1 MEQIKLEMQ
10 DGVALI
16 TLDRPE
22 ARNAYTLQMSAEL
35 SDAMRIC
42 DNDDSVR
49 SVVITGRG
57 DHFCV
62 GLDLNS
68 LRGQDNNAP
77 AAKPQFSPRVYP
89 FQIRKPVIAA
99 INGTAGGF
107 GLAYPMVCDMRIVAE
122 DATIGL
128 TFLRSGL
135 IPEMGATWI
144 LPRLIGMERA
154 AQLLLTGTKI
164 TGAQAVAMGLA
175 LKAVPKSE
183 VLPEAMAI
191 ATDIARNTA
200 PVASAAVK
208 RMLWARLLGSGGLE
222 QAIVEDRDNFMWSAV
237 QPDCREGMTAFL
249 EKRPANWQGSVTNDF
264 PQFAA
269 DAKV

>member
-1 MEQIKLEMQ
+1 MEQITLRSEA
-10 DGVALI
+10 GVALV
-16 TLDRPE
+16 TLNRPE
-22 ARNAYTLQMSAEL
+22 ARNAYTVQMSAEL
-35 SDAMRIC
+35 SEAMQIC
-42 DNDDSVR
+42 DRDDEIR
-49 SVVITGRG
+49 AVVITGKG
-57 DHFCV
+57 EHFCV
-62 GLDLNS
+62 GLDLGS
-68 LRGQDNNAP
+68 LRDQTSSGSVGSTIFT
-77 AAKPQFSPRVYP
+77 KRVFP
-89 FQIRKPVIAA
+89 FQIRKPVICA

-107 GLAYPMVCDMRIVAE
+107 GIAYPMVCDMRIVAE

-135 IPEMGATWI
+135 LPEMGATWI

-164 TGAQAVAMGLA
+164 TGAQAAAMGLA
-175 LKAVPKSE
+175 LKAVPKAE
-183 VLPEAMAI
+183 VLAEAMAI

-200 PVASAAVK
+200 PVAAAAAK
-208 RMLWARLLGSGGLE
+208 RMLWSRLLGEGTLE
-222 QAIVEDRDNFMWSAV
+222 QAILEDRDNFMWSAT

-249 EKRPANWQGSVTNDF
+249 EKRAPQWRGQVSKEF